1 MGKNKTFMVL
11 EPLYIFF
18 EGLFMIGASVIQINI
33 LLTLTVMECMERVD
47 SRNQICCLVGFEPPG
62 GRGWGRN

>member
-1 MGKNKTFMVL
+1 MGKKETFMVL

-18 EGLFMIGASVIQINI
+18 EGLFMIAASVIQINI
-33 LLTLTVMECMERVD
+33 TLTMMECMEGVD
-47 SRNQICCLVGFEPPG
+47 SCNQICCLVGFEPSG